1 MEALDLLEPFE
12 LDEYSI
18 GEVRNGWENLERR
31 CGTPK
36 AAAEEFL
43 HKVSAAI
50 PKTEHMQ
57 KRASTV
63 WSKLNGLLASM
74 HDQSMFTG
82 QLEYLALRHMNQDIS
97 AAEIETFKGLL
108 LEFCASK
115 LGGMMTPEFQYG
127 VSRLVD
133 AVGASYQHTRDFYK
147 ANLKIL
153 EASWVVVQENSKE
166 AEADAEGGLAEEEG
180 EEGQVE
186 AQETEK
192 IEEQATTP
200 EKKKSGERASNEA
213 NKTMK
218 EGTMANA
225 QNMNVPTS
233 FGEMARF
240 NASVMGVGDRP
251 WLSEM
256 ITALDSLVPN
266 VGNIDRLQEECDV
279 LSLLLWRHSRHEQL
293 DLPGFK
299 SVMFASLRSMLQAKW
314 SMKYENAWSWFWSC
328 IEKMLDANKQLPG
341 MYYNNLKSF
350 TESLDEDTAAEFKLE
365 VFETLFATCVQT
377 QDYLKASNA
386 RLQYIMGRI
395 LRVMGDIFTKT
406 KTAVRDISAL
416 GLLHA
421 GYGVPEDLTVPFTE
435 AIMMTVKKF
444 NSNESIVPGVQWCLH
459 LVGRIL
465 TRTLAEGS
473 TAVMQ
478 SINKNSAKELQ
489 KAVAP
494 APRGKREQLL
504 LRVQVGTES
513 ISPLVWAI
521 ETGALRSAQAILE
534 ELLTIRADRS
544 SYYYSMKGLFG
555 RHPDIIQL
563 LCRQAPTLLSH
574 LLDGL
579 VWKSKKIKGGTRR
592 VNYYIGS
599 LLVDENGKL
608 TPSLHALIQHSDPE
622 IVCHSCPAF
631 AADLL
636 WNRMCGFAFV
646 GTKMWFI
653 LTLANFTV
661 GLQYGIL
668 SNDPEGNSR
677 WALIGCRAFMYVFS
691 LGQLF
696 AKHMYQIIRAC
707 ASGKTSPCLWCCRV
721 PTYLLVSRQEF
732 IEFVLVLFLLTM
744 LGMEPFLHCLQV
756 SDQWLTSCCAF
767 GQFYCDLSVWYDRVS
782 CIPMLLYFVLAFE
795 LVHFNIHLSCF
806 AVICTRFW
814 WEFVVYIGAL
824 LFLATAFASAIACL
838 PQSGLEDGIQ
848 MRDFYNWPAAFQALL
863 SMGLNVYGA
872 NNYGEIAVENEPL
885 LKWFVI
891 AFASFWHVYFM
902 NLMVAQLCQRYIAIS
917 KDALG
922 YARLTRG
929 TIIFESAMP
938 MISTKRWTRFVN
950 SLRLDEPCELDEGD
964 AGPKGGVATSE
975 GQYDCLN
982 HPSIQLDRVQRYG
995 GLASPQLPWPP
1006 TAEED
1011 DSAVAVL
1018 QRSTDKRFD
1027 EIERLVFDIAVKLG
1041 VRNQQGALASMMA
1054 GSALHGSQSHQS
1066 GASQG
1071 SGNKSAADDNLGNSP
1086 AYSVGVQGAEAEELE
1101 EESINSPDASPTA
1114 AAAPAP
1120 AAPAAHK
1127 PQTKAKEGQSVVG
1140 V

>member
-1 MEALDLLEPFE
+1 
-12 LDEYSI
+12 
-18 GEVRNGWENLERR
+18 
-31 CGTPK
+31 
-36 AAAEEFL
+36 
-43 HKVSAAI
+43 
-50 PKTEHMQ
+50 
-57 KRASTV
+57 
-63 WSKLNGLLASM
+63 
-74 HDQSMFTG
+74 
-82 QLEYLALRHMNQDIS
+82 
-97 AAEIETFKGLL
+97 
-108 LEFCASK
+108 
-115 LGGMMTPEFQYG
+115 
-127 VSRLVD
+127 
-133 AVGASYQHTRDFYK
+133 
-147 ANLKIL
+147 
-153 EASWVVVQENSKE
+153 
-166 AEADAEGGLAEEEG
+166 
-180 EEGQVE
+180 
-186 AQETEK
+186 
-192 IEEQATTP
+192 
-200 EKKKSGERASNEA
+200 
-213 NKTMK
+213 
-218 EGTMANA
+218 
-225 QNMNVPTS
+225 
-233 FGEMARF
+233 
-240 NASVMGVGDRP
+240 
-251 WLSEM
+251 
-256 ITALDSLVPN
+256 
-266 VGNIDRLQEECDV
+266 
-279 LSLLLWRHSRHEQL
+279 
-293 DLPGFK
+293 
-299 SVMFASLRSMLQAKW
+299 
-314 SMKYENAWSWFWSC
+314 MKYENAWSWFWSC

-902 NLMVAQLCQRYIAIS
+902 NLSCKS
-917 KDALG
+917 
-922 YARLTRG
+922 
-929 TIIFESAMP
+929 S
-938 MISTKRWTRFVN
+938 
-950 SLRLDEPCELDEGD
+950 
-964 AGPKGGVATSE
+964 PKQV
-975 GQYDCLN
+975 
-982 HPSIQLDRVQRYG
+982 
-995 GLASPQLPWPP
+995 
-1006 TAEED
+1006 
-1011 DSAVAVL
+1011 
-1018 QRSTDKRFD
+1018 
-1027 EIERLVFDIAVKLG
+1027 
-1041 VRNQQGALASMMA
+1041 SMA
-1054 GSALHGSQSHQS
+1054 W
-1066 GASQG
+1066 
-1071 SGNKSAADDNLGNSP
+1071 
-1086 AYSVGVQGAEAEELE
+1086 
-1101 EESINSPDASPTA
+1101 
-1114 AAAPAP
+1114 
-1120 AAPAAHK
+1120 
-1127 PQTKAKEGQSVVG
+1127 
-1140 V
+1140 